1 MLRSINAL
9 FLLVGTAAFGQTIG
23 LMQYGPADQDGYVLF
38 TPMSSN
44 TTYLIDK
51 CGRSIHTWPSNY
63 QSGCTVYLLDDGSIL
78 RAGVDPNASFGG
90 GGHGGVFQRIAWD
103 GTLEWSYMVSDSMQC
118 GHHDALP
125 MPNGHV
131 LVIAWEKH
139 TAAEAV
145 ALGRD
150 PATLGP
156 FIWSEEVLELA
167 PVGTSDATVVWEWHL
182 WDHLVQDVNA
192 NAPGYGMIADHP
204 EKVNINFVG
213 GTGQVDWIHA
223 NAIDYN
229 EDLDEIVLSAHNP
242 SEIWVIDHSTTTL
255 EASQHTGGA
264 RGHGGDLL
272 YRWGNPQAYGRG
284 GAMDQR
290 FFGQHN
296 VQWVRPGLPRAGD
309 IMVFN
314 NGFGRPGPAYSSV
327 DIIAPP
333 MDPGGN
339 YTIADQAPY
348 GPASEEFTWTATPPT
363 SFYAVNISSAQVL
376 PDGGLMMCN
385 GPAGTFVEVD
395 ADGNEVWRY
404 VDPVN
409 SDGPMTQGETPG
421 GNLAFRCT
429 WIPPDH
435 PGLSGR
441 DLTPGD
447 PIELDPVPN
456 ACVTAG
462 ITGPLA
468 RGKEISIAPLP
479 ASGRLW
485 VRGLHPASRIELFD
499 LFGKRIGAWTA
510 TQGTMELDLL
520 SVPDGT
526 YVLRISNEG
535 AMTSR
540 IVPVVH

>member
-1 MLRSINAL
+1 MLRPLNAL
-9 FLLVGTAAFGQTIG
+9 FFLIGTTAFGQTIG
-23 LMQYGPADQDGYVLF
+23 LVGYDPANEDGYVLF
-38 TPMSSN
+38 TPMAST

-51 CGRSIHTWPSNY
+51 CGRSVHTWPSNY
-63 QSGCTVYLLDDGSIL
+63 LTGFTVYLLDDGSII

-90 GGHGGVFQRIAWD
+90 GGHGGVYQRIAWD
-103 GTLEWSYMVSDSMQC
+103 GTVEWTYMVSDTMQC

-131 LVIAWEKH
+131 LVVAWEKH
-139 TAAEAV
+139 TAAEAI

-150 PATLGP
+150 PGTLGASM
-156 FIWSEEVLELA
+156 WSEELLELA

-182 WDHLVQDVNA
+182 WDHLIQDLNA
-192 NAPGYGMIADHP
+192 NAPGYGVVADHP
-204 EKVNINFVG
+204 ERVDINFVSG
-213 GTGQVDWIHA
+213 GGQVDWIHA
-223 NAIDYN
+223 NAVDYN

-242 SEIWVIDHSTTTL
+242 SEVWVIDHSTTTA
-255 EASQHTGGA
+255 EAREHTGGL

-284 GAMDQR
+284 NTADRR
-290 FFGQHN
+290 FYGQHN
-296 VQWVRPGLPRAGD
+296 AQWVRPGLPRAGD
-309 IMVFN
+309 ILVFY
-314 NGFGRPGPAYSSV
+314 NGLGRPAGAYSSV

-333 MDPGGN
+333 VDQGGG
-339 YTIADQAPY
+339 YAIADPAPY
-348 GPASEEFTWTATPPT
+348 GPASEEFIWTATPPT
-363 SFYAVNISSAQVL
+363 SFYAMNISSAQVL
-376 PDGGLMMCN
+376 PNGGLMICN

-404 VDPVN
+404 VVPVN
-409 SDGPMTQGETPG
+409 SDGPMTQGEIPG

-429 WIPPDH
+429 WIPADN
-435 PGLSGR
+435 PGLSGH
-441 DLTPGD
+441 DLTPGG
-447 PIELDPVPN
+447 PIELDPLQSPCATVGLSGPRAQDEEVSISPVPTN
-456 ACVTAG
+456 
-462 ITGPLA
+462 
-468 RGKEISIAPLP
+468 
-479 ASGRLW
+479 GRLW

-535 AMTSR
+535 TMTSR